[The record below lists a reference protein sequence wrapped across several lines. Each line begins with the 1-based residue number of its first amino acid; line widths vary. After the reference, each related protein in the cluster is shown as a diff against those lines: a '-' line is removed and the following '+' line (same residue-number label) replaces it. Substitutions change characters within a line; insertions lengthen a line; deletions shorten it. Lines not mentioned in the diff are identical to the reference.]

1 MTGTQSPPQYLHH
14 PYYGTMDSLDKKS
27 KYTQDEQRR
36 RTQAENKIHELE
48 ERIDELAAE
57 RKRLREA
64 ANIAEEILE
73 AKLAKKA
80 GYDTTSANKERKGW
94 PTHELEQLMAA
105 VENALD
111 GAEDG
116 QDE

>member
-1 MTGTQSPPQYLHH
+1 MSGDRSPTQRPKPSNYEPMSPSDQQAK
-14 PYYGTMDSLDKKS
+14 D
-27 KYTQDEQRR
+27 TQDEQRR

-48 ERIDELAAE
+48 ERIDELEAR
-57 RKRLREA
+57 RKQLREA

-80 GYDTTSANKERKGW
+80 AYDTTSSNKERKGW
-94 PTHELEQLMAA
+94 PTHELEQLMAT